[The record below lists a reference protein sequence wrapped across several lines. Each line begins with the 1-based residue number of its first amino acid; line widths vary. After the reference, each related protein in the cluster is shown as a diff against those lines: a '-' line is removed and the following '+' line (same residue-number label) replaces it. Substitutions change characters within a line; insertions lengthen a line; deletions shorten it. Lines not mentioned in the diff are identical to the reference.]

1 MERNVSLAE
10 DSFIHF
16 TYEDRARQIVEEGVL
31 LATPPFQKF
40 GIAGVQAVSVEHGQH
55 VPKVQ
60 TTHLQDSDKTVVAIH
75 FKTDTMPKIGYPEE
89 VIWPE
94 NTDVNLIGAK
104 IISAQQAISMLGS
117 EGEDYTLIYESLLSN
132 LLH

>member
-31 LATPPFQKF
+31 LANPPFQKF
-40 GIAGVQAVSVEHGQH
+40 GIAGVQAVSVEHGQY

-104 IISAQQAISMLGS
+104 IISAQQAASMLGS

>member
-1 MERNVSLAE
+1 MERNVSLTE

-31 LATPPFQKF
+31 LANPPFQKF
-40 GIAGVQAVSVEHGQH
+40 GIVGVQAVSVMHGQY

-60 TTHLQDSDKTVVAIH
+60 TTHLHDSDQKVVAIH
-75 FKTDTMPKIGYPEE
+75 FRTDTMPKIGYPEE

-94 NTDVNLIGAK
+94 NTDVNLIGAR
-104 IISAQQAISMLGS
+104 IISAQQAVSMLSS
-117 EGEDYTLIYESLLSN
+117 EDEDYTLIYETLLIN